1 MTLKFFTSWAELW
14 RSGCAIV
21 TCGAETRRIASIFI
35 KCAVLAAAVAV
46 LWQSAGLAQVASFKP
61 GVVKITVSSPA
72 FKTGAGFVIARTP
85 NITYI
90 VTAAHVVEGADKIS
104 VQFFSSESAPVS
116 ARTRHVEAGNPQG
129 MALLEVS
136 GPVPA
141 DVQPLP
147 LASESTFSG
156 GESVAAVGHQASTGD
171 WGVITGTVSSRKGR
185 EIVIQAPIEEQ
196 ASGGPVFHDNRVLGL
211 VVSTRGNF
219 GYAITARAVQDYVE
233 GFGVVPGRGSPPSIA
248 TTEKPEAK
256 PPAETR
262 RIVINGPKPLYA
274 PFKTG
279 DVFQECAICPEMVVI
294 VPDPNGFTI
303 GTAESEAKWGR
314 ENDEKPLGPIKFA
327 RPYAIGRFEV
337 TRGQFASSG
346 IKPEPCHF
354 WAGKEWQLDA
364 RRSWQAPGFEQD
376 ANHPVVCVSWNDA
389 QGYLKWLNEQPGL
402 AQKDAYRLPS
412 EAEWEYAARGGT
424 TTVRHWGNEPAPACN
439 YANVADRTAKQKFS
453 DLTIHECSDGF
464 VYTAPVGQYK
474 PNGFG
479 LYDMIGNVSEWVQDC
494 YAGQYPETI
503 LNGAAFE
510 TANCGQR
517 VLRGGSWG
525 SGPEFTRSA
534 FRYGNGPGIRGIEF
548 GFRVARTL

>member
-1 MTLKFFTSWAELW
+1 MNLLKSFTSCAKPW
-14 RSGCAIV
+14 RNV
-21 TCGAETRRIASIFI
+21 TYGAQPRRVAGVFV
-35 KCAVLAAAVAV
+35 KYAVLGAAVAV

-61 GVVKITVSSPA
+61 GVVKIMVLSPA
-72 FKTGAGFVIARTP
+72 LKTGAGFVIARTP
-85 NITYI
+85 NVTYI
-90 VTAAHVVEGADKIS
+90 VTAAHVVERADKIS
-104 VQFFSSESAPVS
+104 VQFLSPESAPVS

-156 GESVAAVGHQASTGD
+156 GESVTVIGHQASTGD

-233 GFGVVPGRGSPPSIA
+233 GFGVLAGRSTVTA
-248 TTEKPEAK
+248 EKPSPK
-256 PPAETR
+256 PTAETR

-274 PFKTG
+274 PFTTG
-279 DVFQECAICPEMVVI
+279 DVFQECANCPEMVVI

-314 ENDEKPLGPIKFA
+314 DNDEKPFGPIKFA
-327 RPYAIGRFEV
+327 RPYAIGRFEI

-346 IKPEPCHF
+346 IKPELCRF
-354 WAGKEWQLDA
+354 WTEKEWQLDSQ
-364 RRSWQAPGFEQD
+364 RSWQAPGFEQD

-389 QGYLKWLNEQPGL
+389 QGYLKWLNGQPGL
-402 AQKDAYRLPS
+402 AQKEAYRLPS

-424 TTVRHWGNEPAPACN
+424 TTARYWGNEPDRACD
-439 YANVADRTAKQKFS
+439 YANVLDQTAKRKLGRIS
-453 DLTIHECSDGF
+453 IHECDDGF
-464 VYTAPVGQYK
+464 VYTAPVGRYK

-479 LYDMIGNVSEWVQDC
+479 LYDMIGNVLEWVQDC
-494 YAGQYPETI
+494 YTEQYPESI
-503 LNGAAFE
+503 RNGGAFE
-510 TANCGQR
+510 RANCGR
-517 VLRGGSWG
+517 RALRGGSWDN
-525 SGPEFTRSA
+525 GPRYARSA
-534 FRYGNGPGIRGIEF
+534 NRSRDPPGFRYSIS

>member
-1 MTLKFFTSWAELW
+1 
-14 RSGCAIV
+14 
-21 TCGAETRRIASIFI
+21 
-35 KCAVLAAAVAV
+35 
-46 LWQSAGLAQVASFKP
+46 
-61 GVVKITVSSPA
+61 
-72 FKTGAGFVIARTP
+72 
-85 NITYI
+85 
-90 VTAAHVVEGADKIS
+90 
-104 VQFFSSESAPVS
+104 
-116 ARTRHVEAGNPQG
+116 
-129 MALLEVS
+129 
-136 GPVPA
+136 VPA

-147 LASESTFSG
+147 LAIESTFSG
-156 GESVAAVGHQASTGD
+156 GESVTAIGHQASTGD

-233 GFGVVPGRGSPPSIA
+233 GFGVVPGKASVPSTV
-248 TTEKPEAK
+248 TTEKPAAK
-256 PPAETR
+256 PPPETR

-279 DVFQECAICPEMVVI
+279 DVFQECTNCPEMVVI

-314 ENDEKPLGPIKFA
+314 DSDEKPFGPIKFA
-327 RPYAIGRFEV
+327 RPYSIGRFEI
-337 TRGQFASSG
+337 TRSQFASSG

-354 WAGKEWQLDA
+354 WTGKEWQLDSQ
-364 RRSWQAPGFEQD
+364 RSWQAPGFEQD

-389 QGYLKWLNEQPGL
+389 QGYLKWLNGQPGL

-424 TTVRHWGNEPAPACN
+424 TTARYWGNEPDRACDH
-439 YANVADRTAKQKFS
+439 ANVADRTVKEKFGWS
-453 DLTIHECSDGF
+453 KIHECSDGS
-464 VYTAPVGQYK
+464 VYTAPVGRYK

-479 LYDMIGNVSEWVQDC
+479 LYDMIGNVWEWVQDC
-494 YAGQYPETI
+494 YTEQYAESI
-503 LNGAAFE
+503 RSGEAFE
-510 TANCGQR
+510 TTNCGRR
-517 VLRGGSWG
+517 VLRGGSWHNDPVLARSTDRDLIG
-525 SGPEFTRSA
+525 SG
-534 FRYGNGPGIRGIEF
+534 IRLFIL